1 MQLRPLQPFRSEII
15 HKSEPIYLP
24 SPPPIIKEGERKKN
38 TTKREMGKM
47 AEKEKEEE
55 EEEEGSKCLKLLQS
69 EEEENSNNF
78 FLVEDGMASGVA
90 APLLI
95 PCLPCPVHHQ
105 APPTLSLSLSL
116 SLFLLFS
123 LFLVP
128 FGSPCRLMPVFT
140 TGVRMFRFHFISP
153 LFLIRFGLAPKCE
166 K

>member
-116 SLFLLFS
+116 SSFSSLFS
-123 LFLVP
+123 LCLSV
-128 FGSPCRLMPVFT
+128 RPVN
-140 TGVRMFRFHFISP
+140 
-153 LFLIRFGLAPKCE
+153 
-166 K
+166 

>member
-116 SLFLLFS
+116 PSLLSF
-123 LFLVP
+123 
-128 FGSPCRLMPVFT
+128 PCA
-140 TGVRMFRFHFISP
+140 FRFALSINARFYHWCAYVSFPFHFSSFP
-153 LFLIRFGLAPKCE
+153 YPFRLGPKV
-166 K
+166 